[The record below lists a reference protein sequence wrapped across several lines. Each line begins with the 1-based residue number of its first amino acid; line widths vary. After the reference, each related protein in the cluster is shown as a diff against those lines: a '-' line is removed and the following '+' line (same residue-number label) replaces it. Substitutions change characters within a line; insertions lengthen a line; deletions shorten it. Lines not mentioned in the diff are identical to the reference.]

1 MANKAVI
8 GITMGIV
15 VIVIGAAALASNWNN
30 VQKVQHL
37 HAISVFEATRRQNT
51 PLAKYCT
58 ANPSSGACRSPSSA
72 DVANLGI
79 AETKKLKQEMKA
91 EQNKTKRNDLLTEL
105 FALQDQPVSKHNC
118 DLIREIHAE
127 LGMIHQDSTAC
138 QLENRIAGK

>member
-1 MANKAVI
+1 MIKTILLASLIVI
-8 GITMGIV
+8 AMIV
-15 VIVIGAAALASNWNN
+15 VQH
-30 VQKVQHL
+30 VQ
-37 HAISVFEATRRQNT
+37 AISVFEATRGQNT

-58 ANPSSGACRSPSSA
+58 ANPRSAPCIAPSSA

-91 EQNKTKRNDLLTEL
+91 EQNKATRNDLLSEL

-127 LGMIHQDSTAC
+127 LGMIHRDSTAC
-138 QLENRIAGK
+138 QLENRIAGR